1 MALEDLAM
9 FRALP
14 GSVVFYPSDG
24 NSALKAMELSA
35 NRVGIDFVRTNR
47 PKTAVIL
54 SHLIY
59 LYKLDIV
66 WT

>member
-35 NRVGIDFVRTNR
+35 NRFGIDFVRTNR

-54 SHLIY
+54 SFE
-59 LYKLDIV
+59 
-66 WT
+66 